1 MKIDGTDKSNIS
13 KGKTVDK
20 SNISSR
26 KTKDRVFQIFI
37 GTITCLAVII
47 LLWLFFDIIKN
58 GFRWLSIRFLLSYP
72 SRFPSKA
79 GVITGLIGSFYII
92 GLTVIFSLP
101 IGLGAAVYLEEY
113 ARDSGFARFIKIN
126 ISNLAG
132 TPSIVYGLLG
142 LALFVN
148 ALGFKRSILSGA
160 LTMSLVILP
169 IVIVSS
175 QEAIKAVP
183 QFLRYGSYALGATKW
198 QTIKKIVIPTALP
211 GILTGIILSV
221 SRALGETAPLAM
233 VGAFASSWALPK
245 SIMDTFSALPV
256 LIYDWTGRPQA
267 DFKGVAA
274 AAIIVLLIMLLLIN
288 SAAIIIRNKFQ
299 KNIE

>member
-1 MKIDGTDKSNIS
+1 MNRSE
-13 KGKTVDK
+13 K

-26 KTKDRVFQIFI
+26 KLKDKIFHIFI
-37 GTITCLAVII
+37 GVVTCIAIVV
-47 LLWLFFDIIKN
+47 LLWLFYDIFKN
-58 GFRWLSIRFLLSYP
+58 GLKWLSIRFLLSYP

-79 GVITGLIGSFYII
+79 GVVTGLVGSFYVI
-92 GLTVIFSLP
+92 GLTVLFSLP
-101 IGLGAAVYLEEY
+101 VGLGTAIYLEEY
-113 ARDSGFARFIKIN
+113 AKDNKFTRFIKIN

-148 ALGFKRSILSGA
+148 ALGLKRSILSGA

-183 QFLRYGSYALGATKW
+183 QFLRHGSYAVGATKW
-198 QTIKKIVIPTALP
+198 QTIRKIVIPTALP
-211 GILTGIILSV
+211 GILTGIILSI
-221 SRALGETAPLAM
+221 SRALGETAPLVM

-274 AAIIVLLIMLLLIN
+274 AAIIVLLGMLLIIN
-288 SAAIIIRNKFQ
+288 SVAIIIRNKFQ
-299 KNIE
+299 RSID

>member
-1 MKIDGTDKSNIS
+1 MNRSE
-13 KGKTVDK
+13 K

-26 KTKDRVFQIFI
+26 KLKDKIFNIFI
-37 GTITCLAVII
+37 GVVTCIAIVV
-47 LLWLFFDIIKN
+47 LLWLFYDIFKN
-58 GFRWLSIRFLLSYP
+58 GLKWLSIRFLLSYP

-79 GVITGLIGSFYII
+79 GVVTGLVGSFYVI
-92 GLTVIFSLP
+92 GLTVLFSLP
-101 IGLGAAVYLEEY
+101 VGLGTAIYIEEY
-113 ARDSGFARFIKIN
+113 AKDNKFTRFIKIN

-148 ALGFKRSILSGA
+148 ALGLKRSILSGA

-183 QFLRYGSYALGATKW
+183 KFLRHGSYAVGATKW
-198 QTIKKIVIPTALP
+198 QTIRKIVIPTALP
-211 GILTGIILSV
+211 GILTGIILSI
-221 SRALGETAPLAM
+221 SRALGETAPLVM
-233 VGAFASSWALPK
+233 VGAFASSWAIPK

-274 AAIIVLLIMLLLIN
+274 AAIIVLLGMLLIIN
-288 SAAIIIRNKFQ
+288 SVAIIIRNKFQ
-299 KNIE
+299 RSID

>member
-1 MKIDGTDKSNIS
+1 M
-13 KGKTVDK
+13 
-20 SNISSR
+20 
-26 KTKDRVFQIFI
+26 IFHICI
-37 GTITCLAVII
+37 GVITFLAVIV
-47 LLWLFFDIIKN
+47 LLWLFFDIFKN
-58 GFRWLSIRFLLSYP
+58 GFKWLGMRFLLSYP

-79 GVITGLIGSFYII
+79 GVITGLIGSFYVIS
-92 GLTVIFSLP
+92 LTVIFSFP
-101 IGLGAAVYLEEY
+101 IGLGTAVYLEEY
-113 ARDSGFARFIKIN
+113 AKDNVFARFIKIN

-148 ALGFKRSILSGA
+148 ALGLKRSILSGA

-175 QEAIKAVP
+175 QESIKAVP
-183 QFLRYGSYALGATKW
+183 QFLRHGSYALGATKW
-198 QTIKKIVIPTALP
+198 QTVRKIVIPTALP
-211 GILTGIILSV
+211 GILTGIILSI
-221 SRALGETAPLAM
+221 SRALGETAPLVM

-267 DFKGVAA
+267 DFKAIAA
-274 AAIIVLLIMLLLIN
+274 AAIIVLLTMLLLIN

>member
-1 MKIDGTDKSNIS
+1 MNRNE
-13 KGKTVDK
+13 K

-26 KTKDRVFQIFI
+26 KLKDKIFHIFI
-37 GTITCLAVII
+37 GVVTCIAIVV
-47 LLWLFFDIIKN
+47 LLWLFYDIFKN
-58 GFRWLSIRFLLSYP
+58 GLKWLSMRFLLSYP

-79 GVITGLIGSFYII
+79 GVVTGLVGSFYVI
-92 GLTVIFSLP
+92 GLTVLFSLP
-101 IGLGAAVYLEEY
+101 VGLGTAIYLEEY
-113 ARDSGFARFIKIN
+113 ARDNKFTRFIKIN

-148 ALGFKRSILSGA
+148 VLGLKRSILSGS

-183 QFLRYGSYALGATKW
+183 QFLRHGSYAVGATKW
-198 QTIKKIVIPTALP
+198 QTIRKIVIPTALP
-211 GILTGIILSV
+211 GILTGIILSI
-221 SRALGETAPLAM
+221 SRALGETAPLVM

-245 SIMDTFSALPV
+245 SITDTFSALPV

-274 AAIIVLLIMLLLIN
+274 AAIIVLLGMLLIIN
-288 SAAIIIRNKFQ
+288 SVAIIIRNKFQ
-299 KNIE
+299 RSID